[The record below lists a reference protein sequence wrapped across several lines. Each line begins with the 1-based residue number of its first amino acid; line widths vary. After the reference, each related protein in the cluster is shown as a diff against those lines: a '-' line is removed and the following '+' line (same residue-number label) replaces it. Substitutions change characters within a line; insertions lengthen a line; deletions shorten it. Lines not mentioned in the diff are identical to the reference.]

1 MNLKIYAKTIE
12 AEAQEQVYRMAKS
25 TAYSDCTIRI
35 MPDCHA
41 GKGCTVGTVI
51 KIKDRVVPNTVGV
64 DIGCGMLVC
73 ALGNVDID
81 LAKLDR
87 VINEK
92 IPYGFASH
100 DSPITRYDSL
110 EKLKCGYAIDLG
122 NALRQIG
129 SLGGGNHFIEVNVD
143 NDGNKYLVIHSGS
156 RHLGVEVCKYYQD
169 LAYRSLSEVGAMK
182 KALIERLKNEGR
194 EREIESEWKKFK
206 KPSCD
211 RELAYL
217 EGQYMQ
223 NYLHDMA
230 IVQGYASVNR
240 VEMGNIIL
248 RSMGLRAVDRFETIH
263 NYVDVKNGVVRK
275 GAVKADVGEMLII
288 PINMRDGPLLCTGK
302 GNEDWLCSAPH
313 GAGRLLSRS
322 KAKELLSIE
331 DFKAAMGGIYT
342 TSVCEST
349 IDEAPMVYKPMEEI
363 IECIQ
368 PTVDIVNV
376 IRPIYNFKAKQNLN

>member
-1 MNLKIYAKTIE
+1 MDLKIYAKTIE
-12 AEAQEQVYRMAKS
+12 VEAQEQVYRMAKS
-25 TAYSDCTIRI
+25 EAYSECQIRI

-73 ALGNVDID
+73 ALGSVDID
-81 LAKLDR
+81 LEKLDK

-100 DSPITRYDSL
+100 ERPVSNYEPLMLLR
-110 EKLKCGYAIDLG
+110 CGKAISFC
-122 NALRQIG
+122 NAYHQIG
-129 SLGGGNHFIEVNVD
+129 SLGGGNHFIEINVD
-143 NDGNKYLVIHSGS
+143 DEGNKYLVIHSGS

-169 LAYRSLSEVGAMK
+169 LAYRNLNEVGVMK
-182 KALIERLKNEGR
+182 KALVERLKSEGR
-194 EREIESEWKKFK
+194 EREIQSEWKKFK

-211 RELAYL
+211 KELAYL

-240 VEMGNIIL
+240 KTMADIIL
-248 RSMGLRAVDRFETIH
+248 KNMSLYAIDEFETIH
-263 NYVDVKNGVVRK
+263 NYVDIKNGIVRK
-275 GAVKADVGEMLII
+275 GAVKADMGEMLII
-288 PINMRDGPLLCTGK
+288 PINMRDGSLLCTGK

-322 KAKELLSIE
+322 KVKELLAIE
-331 DFKAAMGGIYT
+331 DFKAAMDGIYT

-376 IRPIYNFKAKQNLN
+376 LKPIYNFKAK